1 MIPSIDKIKQ
11 IHIEFFNVFKEG
23 FVQKGFLDDGKSLF
37 PLCHL
42 HNMPFTAKHLPHWI
56 SAPYKE
62 TVWVCERVADPGSWG
77 NVVCILFMQSAYFL
91 CSVHTFYAVCILF
104 MKTAYSLCSL
114 PTFYAVCILFMH
126 PAYFSCSSY
135 IFQAICRL
143 FAPFSFGSALSFSV
157 RVDPLL

>member
-1 MIPSIDKIKQ
+1 MSSTKALFRDFWMIAK
-11 IHIEFFNVFKEG
+11 VF
-23 FVQKGFLDDGKSLF
+23 F

-114 PTFYAVCILFMH
+114 PTFYAVCILCMH
-126 PAYFSCSSY
+126 SY
-135 IFQAICRL
+135 PHIFQAICIL
-143 FAPFSFGSALSFSV
+143 FAPFFIRLCSFIFCQGRPSV
-157 RVDPLL
+157 VAVVKFIHYQSTSCC